1 MAGVETREY
10 WQTKIRKSLILH
22 KPGPGITE
30 PGFFIILTPIAK
42 QIRSLKQ
49 KKTGQLYASSMT

>member
-1 MAGVETREY
+1 MVGVKTREY

-22 KPGPGITE
+22 KPGPGITG
-30 PGFFIILTPIAK
+30 PGLCMLTPNAK

-49 KKTGQLYASSMT
+49 DKSGQLYASWMT